1 MGRAN
6 AAPFRDFWEARAD
19 WLIESV
25 QHVLTWARNAD
36 ALPSRQP
43 GLQVDLS
50 LRGIA
55 MIATER
61 RLALLPP
68 DAGPP
73 VDLTRA
79 PDALIFPLLRY
90 LGETGGYDLELPCHR
105 QRTDEPARQHS
116 YVLSSARGQI
126 PMRLP

>member
-1 MGRAN
+1 MERTNAN
-6 AAPFRDFWEARAD
+6 PFRDFWEVRAD
-19 WLIESV
+19 QLVQSV
-25 QHVLTWARNAD
+25 QHVLTWARDAD

-50 LRGIA
+50 LHGIA
-55 MIATER
+55 MIAMER

-73 VDLTRA
+73 ADLTSA
-79 PDALIFPLLRY
+79 PDALILPLLRY
-90 LGETGGYDLELPCHR
+90 LGETGGYDLELPCDR

-116 YVLSSARGQI
+116 YVLSSARGQV
-126 PMRLP
+126 PMGLP